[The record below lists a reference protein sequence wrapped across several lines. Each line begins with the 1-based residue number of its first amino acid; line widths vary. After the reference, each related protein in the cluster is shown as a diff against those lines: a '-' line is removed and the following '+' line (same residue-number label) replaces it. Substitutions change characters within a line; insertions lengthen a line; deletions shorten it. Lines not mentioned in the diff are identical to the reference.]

1 MKCFVKILFFPIIFL
16 LSILTAFL
24 RFLLGIGTM
33 VLSLFEIIILL
44 GAIEA
49 FVGIFLFLG
58 DWAII
63 IRLLLAYGLSN
74 MMFFPK
80 EIMQWHISQCWLC
93 YFYQC

>member
-24 RFLLGIGTM
+24 RFVLGIGTM

-49 FVGIFLFLG
+49 FLPCQSCYLSL
-58 DWAII
+58 
-63 IRLLLAYGLSN
+63 RLAKILQYPIL
-74 MMFFPK
+74 
-80 EIMQWHISQCWLC
+80 
-93 YFYQC
+93 

>member
-24 RFLLGIGTM
+24 RFVLGIGTM

-49 FVGIFLFLG
+49 FLTKDMSAFWLYLMVGFLLSP
-58 DWAII
+58 
-63 IRLLLAYGLSN
+63 YGL
-74 MMFFPK
+74 PK
-80 EIMQWHISQCWLC
+80 LSEKLIGCIEVVIEAIKSM
-93 YFYQC
+93 

>member
-24 RFLLGIGTM
+24 RFVLGIGTM

-49 FVGIFLFLG
+49 
-58 DWAII
+58 W
-63 IRLLLAYGLSN
+63 IRS
-74 MMFFPK
+74 
-80 EIMQWHISQCWLC
+80 
-93 YFYQC
+93 YFS